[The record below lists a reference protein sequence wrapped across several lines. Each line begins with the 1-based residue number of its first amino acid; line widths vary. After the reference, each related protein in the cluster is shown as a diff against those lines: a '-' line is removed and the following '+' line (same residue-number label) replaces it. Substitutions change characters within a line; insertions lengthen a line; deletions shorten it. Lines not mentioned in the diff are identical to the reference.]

1 MKDALRVCKWK
12 TRVAFLRVRFVFQ
25 TFADSRPRVLETRAR
40 LRSTPLIPTTI
51 QTLLHAS
58 VKQHQPEATRGCAG
72 RSARFGPRRRAGRR
86 SGAVPPRTPRRE
98 TRPKRGV
105 LGGRTARRAR
115 VSSVARSYNP
125 SRAPDPLGGSPRVP
139 NQRDVRGARGSTGV
153 ENMPPGVVS
162 RRENRAR
169 ETA

>member
-1 MKDALRVCKWK
+1 MENASCVSHIIL
-12 TRVAFLRVRFVFQ
+12 LLGFVFQ
-25 TFADSRPRVLETRAR
+25 TFADHAFVDASQIDASD
-40 LRSTPLIPTTI
+40 STPN

-58 VKQHQPEATRGCAG
+58 EKQRQPEATRGCAG

-105 LGGRTARRAR
+105 LGGRKARRAR
-115 VSSVARSYNP
+115 VSSVARYLSP

-139 NQRDVRGARGSTGV
+139 NRRDVRGARGSTGV
-153 ENMPPGVVS
+153 ESMPLFRENSHG
-162 RRENRAR
+162 ENRAR